1 MPGYS
6 RKEKPTLNPQTA
18 NRLRELYPNHIP
30 IDVAAQFLAV
40 SPRRLSKLIAEGR
53 QPYASIGAN
62 IGNTQNYV
70 RVYTE
75 RLIAYLNGKLP
86 IEK

>member
-1 MPGYS
+1 M
-6 RKEKPTLNPQTA
+6 NPQTA

-40 SPRRLSKLIAEGR
+40 SPRRLSRLIAEGR
-53 QPYASIGAN
+53 QPYTSIGAN

-75 RLIAYLNGKLP
+75 RLIAYLNGTLP